1 MDLSLEDAQR
11 VLVASLAEAKE
22 LGVAVSVAVVD
33 ARGDLVALARME
45 GAGHAAGDI
54 ARGKAQAAAMFGVSS
69 ATYQAMAGDPMMQR
83 INELSGGTVV
93 YWQGGM
99 PVKRD
104 GVVVGGVGASG
115 FFSHPESDEKAAIA
129 GAEALSAAAEIN

>member
-11 VLVASLAEAKE
+11 ILAASLAEAE
-22 LGVAVSVAVVD
+22 QLGVAVSVAVVD

-45 GAGHAAGDI
+45 GAGHAAADI

-69 ATYQAMAGDPMMQR
+69 GTYQAMAGDPMMQR
-83 INELSGGTVV
+83 ISALSGGTVV

-99 PVKRD
+99 PIKREE
-104 GVVVGGVGASG
+104 VVVGGVGASG
-115 FFSHPESDEKAAIA
+115 FFSNPESDENTAIA
-129 GAEALSAAAEIN
+129 GAAAL